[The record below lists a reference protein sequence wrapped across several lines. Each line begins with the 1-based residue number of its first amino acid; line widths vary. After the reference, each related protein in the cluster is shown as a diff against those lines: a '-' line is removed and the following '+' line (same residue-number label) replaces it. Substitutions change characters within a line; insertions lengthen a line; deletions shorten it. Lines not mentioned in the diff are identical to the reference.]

1 MEQQLD
7 GYNME
12 KVLTYIAY
20 GVIGILGIIAA
31 AGILKVLIHIG
42 CMVLLLIFNQP
53 IIALVLIVAVLLTL
67 FLVPTGK

>member
-1 MEQQLD
+1 
-7 GYNME
+7 ME

-67 FLVPTGK
+67 FLVPSGK

>member
-1 MEQQLD
+1 LD

-67 FLVPTGK
+67 FLVPSGK

>member
-1 MEQQLD
+1 
-7 GYNME
+7 ME

-31 AGILKVLIHIG
+31 LGILKVLIHIG

>member
-1 MEQQLD
+1 
-7 GYNME
+7 ME

-53 IIALVLIVAVLLTL
+53 IIALVLIVATLLTL
-67 FLVPTGK
+67 FLVPSGK

>member
-1 MEQQLD
+1 MD

-67 FLVPTGK
+67 FLVPSGK

>member
-1 MEQQLD
+1 MDVQLD

-67 FLVPTGK
+67 FLVPSGK

>member
-1 MEQQLD
+1 
-7 GYNME
+7 ME

-31 AGILKVLIHIG
+31 AGLLKVLIHIG

-67 FLVPTGK
+67 FLVPSGK

>member
-1 MEQQLD
+1 MDVQLD

-53 IIALVLIVAVLLTL
+53 IIALVLIVAILLTL
-67 FLVPTGK
+67 FLVPSGK